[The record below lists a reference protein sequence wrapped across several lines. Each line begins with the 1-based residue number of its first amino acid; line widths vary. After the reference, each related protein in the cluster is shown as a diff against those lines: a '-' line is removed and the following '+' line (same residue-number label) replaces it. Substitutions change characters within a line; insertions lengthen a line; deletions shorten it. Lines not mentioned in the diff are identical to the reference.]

1 MNVQVYLK
9 YMYLN
14 NQEWSLIYIYI
25 YFVYTYYMHIHSE
38 NVKFIVVN
46 LKEDVIKIFFF
57 ILISFRLTMIKFTIS
72 GCVCTNTHTH
82 IYILVPFF
90 DNLHIIYILIHLNLT
105 RNWAK
110 KDYFRFIKYL
120 F

>member
-1 MNVQVYLK
+1 
-9 YMYLN
+9 MYLN
-14 NQEWSLIYIYI
+14 DQEWSLIYIYVYTYYI
-25 YFVYTYYMHIHSE
+25 YVYTYYTYYMHIHSE

-46 LKEDVIKIFFF
+46 LKEDVIKIYFFT
-57 ILISFRLTMIKFTIS
+57 LISFRLTMIKFTIS

-82 IYILVPFF
+82 IYIYILVPFF

-110 KDYFRFIKYL
+110 KDYSRFIKYL

>member
-1 MNVQVYLK
+1 
-9 YMYLN
+9 MYLN
-14 NQEWSLIYIYI
+14 NQEWSLIYICICLYI
-25 YFVYTYYMHIHSE
+25 LYAHHSE

-46 LKEDVIKIFFF
+46 LKEDVIKIYFF

-82 IYILVPFF
+82 IYISS
-90 DNLHIIYILIHLNLT
+90 
-105 RNWAK
+105 
-110 KDYFRFIKYL
+110 L